1 MFHTL
6 ETTWD
11 HSARRSWTTVA
22 SFTMQ
27 AIGLSFLLLIPIL
40 TVQGPPKFAWLTHE
54 VFSPPAPPSPPPAP
68 GPRHFIRGSEVRGLQ
83 IIAPPSIPSQV
94 IQIVDHGT
102 PAPPNL
108 NGLEVQG
115 GTGGRGPGVLDGT
128 GPIAMSPTPPPATVA
143 THPIRVSYWAEGG
156 LVHRVQPVYPPLAR
170 QARIQGPVQLRA
182 VISKAGTIEG
192 LTLISGHAMLSG
204 AALAAVRQWRYRP
217 YLLNGEPIEV
227 ETEIT
232 VNFTLTGN

>member
-11 HSARRSWTTVA
+11 RSARRSWTTIA

-27 AIGLSFLLLIPIL
+27 ALAVSFLLLIPL
-40 TVQGPPKFAWLTHE
+40 VTVQGPPKLLWFDHD
-54 VFSPPAPPSPPPAP
+54 VFSPPPAQTPPPAP
-68 GPRHFIRGSEVRGLQ
+68 GPRHTVHGTEVSGGH
-83 IIAPPSIPSQV
+83 IVAPPSIPDHA
-94 IQIVDHGT
+94 IQIVDHF
-102 PAPPNL
+102 APLAPDL
-108 NGLEVQG
+108 SGMGVRG
-115 GTGGRGPGVLDGT
+115 GTGDTRTGVLGFT
-128 GPIAMSPTPPPATVA
+128 GDTVAVAPPPPPTP
-143 THPIRVSYWAEGG
+143 THRIRISNLGEGS
-156 LVHRVQPVYPPLAR
+156 LIHRVQPAYPPLAR

-182 VISKAGTIEG
+182 IITKMGTIEG

-204 AALAAVRQWRYRP
+204 AAIEAVRQWRYRP

-232 VNFTLTGN
+232 VNFTLAGN